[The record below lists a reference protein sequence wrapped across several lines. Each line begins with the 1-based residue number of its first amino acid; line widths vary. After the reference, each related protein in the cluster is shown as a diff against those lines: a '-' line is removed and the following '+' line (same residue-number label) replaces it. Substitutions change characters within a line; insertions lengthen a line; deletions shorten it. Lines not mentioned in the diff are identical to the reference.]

1 MIVCERR
8 SPRSL
13 TQGRLCLLR
22 LITVCDSNIQQPQW
36 RLPDA
41 GQQGSSNGWG
51 EQDWGASQVRKAGR
65 LGLEPLLWG
74 VSLDCSDSLPCHIIM
89 QRWEQ
94 PWVCPGLEPL
104 LLKHFWIADEF
115 MLMRRL
121 QITVNIKS
129 SSGTPGVNISQR
141 LPTSLC
147 FSFASYKAIK
157 RGRKKNTT
165 KQQNP
170 FPVTGKTPLS
180 WQQSVLRNTLQHYK
194 LVSPSGQSDCCSS
207 ASLPPFPM
215 QMLLLTLDSSML
227 TTICSL
233 LIFTIIPDGLYSV
246 YSLETPPRRQWVC
259 VMSHA

>member
-157 RGRKKNTT
+157 RGRKKKHNKTT
-165 KQQNP
+165 KPISCYWKNS
-170 FPVTGKTPLS
+170 PVLAAISAQEYIT
-180 WQQSVLRNTLQHYK
+180 TLQT
-194 LVSPSGQSDCCSS
+194 GQSLWSERLLLFSIS
-207 ASLPPFPM
+207 AS
-215 QMLLLTLDSSML
+215 
-227 TTICSL
+227 I
-233 LIFTIIPDGLYSV
+233 
-246 YSLETPPRRQWVC
+246 
-259 VMSHA
+259 SHANVAVDPA

>member
-1 MIVCERR
+1 MTTCKR
-8 SPRSL
+8 SSPWSL
-13 TQGRLCLLR
+13 TEGRLCLLR
-22 LITVCDSNIQQPQW
+22 LIPVWGSNIQHPQW
-36 RLPDA
+36 RLPEA
-41 GQQGSSNGWG
+41 GQQRSSKGWG
-51 EQDWGASQVRKAGR
+51 QQGWGARWERKAGR
-65 LGLEPLLWG
+65 LGLEPLLRG
-74 VSLDCSDSLPCHIIM
+74 VSWDCSDSLPCHIIT

-157 RGRKKNTT
+157 QGRKKPNKTT
-165 KQQNP
+165 KKPISCYWKNS
-170 FPVTGKTPLS
+170 PVLAAAGAQEYIT
-180 WQQSVLRNTLQHYK
+180 TLQT
-194 LVSPSGQSDCCSS
+194 GQSLWSER
-207 ASLPPFPM
+207 
-215 QMLLLTLDSSML
+215 LLLFSISAPISHANIAVDPHSSML
-227 TTICSL
+227 TTIRTF
-233 LIFTIIPDGLYSV
+233 LIFTIILDCLCSV
-246 YSLETPPRRQWVC
+246 FSLETPPRRRWVC